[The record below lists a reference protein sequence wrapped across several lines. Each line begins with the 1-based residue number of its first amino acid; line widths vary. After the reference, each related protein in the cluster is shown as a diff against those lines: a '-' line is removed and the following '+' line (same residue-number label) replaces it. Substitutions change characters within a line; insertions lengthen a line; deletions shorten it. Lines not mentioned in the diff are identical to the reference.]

1 MKNYNLTNLSDNII
15 LVEDVINEYIDQ
27 KLSIAK
33 IAIKHRKSIYVIR
46 QILIDNE
53 IEMREG
59 NKKQN

>member
-59 NKKQN
+59 NKNVN

>member
-59 NKKQN
+59 NKKVN